1 MVKAGHMMKFKV
13 KGEERTLGH
22 MMKFKVKGEERT
34 LHPRRLG

>member
-1 MVKAGHMMKFKV
+1 MKFKV